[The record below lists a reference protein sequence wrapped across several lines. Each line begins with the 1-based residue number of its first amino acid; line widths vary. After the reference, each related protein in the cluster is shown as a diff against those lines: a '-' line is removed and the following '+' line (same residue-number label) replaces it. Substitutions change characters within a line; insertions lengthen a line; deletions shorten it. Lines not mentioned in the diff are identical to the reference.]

1 MAEDTKAP
9 APAPAAAPVTPNQA
23 TASALQSQQG
33 PAGQKDFDPGLK
45 GPLNPNPVAMG
56 AAPTKR
62 FAGGSPLVQNPKP
75 TGPDGELIEDQPAP
89 VNRDDLPT
97 STLLEM
103 EAGRRA
109 VEQSKMSADE
119 RIAAALKTPRNEDGT
134 LRANNAP
141 SNPVDVTA
149 QQAQRKA

>member
-9 APAPAAAPVTPNQA
+9 APAPAAAPATPNQA

-62 FAGGSPLVQNPKP
+62 FPGKSTLVQNPVP
-75 TGPDGELIEDQPAP
+75 TNEDGELATPEAP

-103 EAGRRA
+103 EAGRKA
-109 VEQSKMSADE
+109 VEQSKMTADQ
-119 RIAAALKTPRNEDGT
+119 RIAAAQKTPRNEDGT
-134 LRANNAP
+134 LRVNNGP
-141 SNPVDVTA
+141 SNPVDVAA
-149 QQAQRKA
+149 QQKREA